1 MPQPDHHK
9 PALVETFQQVTAGD
23 LDQAAIDGI
32 IAAAK
37 LTDKSKESER
47 FELSAG
53 SALSYGPTT
62 QLVSVQG

>member
-32 IAAAK
+32 K
-37 LTDKSKESER
+37 PNFETPSKESEQ
-47 FELSAG
+47 FELWAD

>member
-37 LTDKSKESER
+37 L
-47 FELSAG
+47 
-53 SALSYGPTT
+53 
-62 QLVSVQG
+62 

>member
-32 IAAAK
+32 K
-37 LTDKSKESER
+37 PNFETPDKSKESER

-53 SALSYGPTT
+53 SALSHGPTT

>member
-1 MPQPDHHK
+1 MASSQP
-9 PALVETFQQVTAGD
+9 PNFETP
-23 LDQAAIDGI
+23 
-32 IAAAK
+32 
-37 LTDKSKESER
+37 DKSKESER